1 MDILR
6 ALFSSKKF
14 IAAIV
19 GVLVGA
25 GARYGLHLDPAD
37 VALILSPIIS
47 YIIGQGLADLGT
59 GAAKI
64 TAVAASAKKPTA
76 QATAAVS
83 EMAAEVK
90 KKN

>member
-1 MDILR
+1 MDLIK
-6 ALFSSKKF
+6 ALLSSKKF
-14 IAAIV
+14 IAAII
-19 GVLVGA
+19 GIIITI
-25 GARYGLHLDPAD
+25 GARYGFNLDPDLVRDIVAILIAYILGQSIAD
-37 VALILSPIIS
+37 H
-47 YIIGQGLADLGT
+47 GKE
-59 GAAKI
+59 AARI

>member
-1 MDILR
+1 MEVIK

-14 IAAIV
+14 VAFLITSIVAIGGRV
-19 GVLVGA
+19 GLSFPPDLVA
-25 GARYGLHLDPAD
+25 EL
-37 VALILSPIIS
+37 VAIGVAFIL
-47 YIIGQGLADLGT
+47 GQGISDAGKD
-59 GAAKI
+59 AARI

-83 EMAAEVK
+83 EMAADVK